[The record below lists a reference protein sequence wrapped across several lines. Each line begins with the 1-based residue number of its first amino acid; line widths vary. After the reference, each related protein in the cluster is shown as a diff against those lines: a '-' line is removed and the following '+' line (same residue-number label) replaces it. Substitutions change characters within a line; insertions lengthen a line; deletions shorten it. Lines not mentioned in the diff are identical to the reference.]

1 MKEFTLQKYYRWQ
14 IGVVVVILLSTI
26 SCKEEGGTSPVD
38 DVTRPFTN
46 IPSTKDIVMYE
57 VNFRAFSQTG
67 DFNGVTQKLDHIKS
81 LGVNV
86 LWLMPIYPIGMVNT
100 VNSPYCVRDYK
111 GINPEFGTVS
121 DFKGLVNE
129 SHKRNIAVIIDWVAN
144 HTSWDNIWMK
154 NKSWYTQDAQGNII
168 IPPGT
173 NWQDVAELNYD
184 NDTMRLAMIDAI
196 KYWVMDMNIDGF
208 RCDAA
213 DYVPTDF
220 WTQAID
226 TLNNIL
232 DRKLILL
239 AEGSKSEQFLAGFH
253 MNYAWDFFGAIKNV
267 YVNSYSASTLFA
279 VHSQE
284 YSNIPIG
291 KYKLRFTTNHDES
304 AWNATP
310 VGMFGGLKSSFS
322 AFVITTCLGG
332 VPLVYGSQ
340 EVGIS
345 NKISFFSKNPIDW
358 TKNPDLL
365 SEYQKLLT
373 AYSSSELLRTG
384 TLQSFSNTDIV
395 AFRKNL
401 DNEEA
406 LILVNVRSKSVLY
419 SLPAS
424 IQNSSWTSVFDGSE
438 VNLATT
444 LQFNAFDYFVLINSR

>member
-1 MKEFTLQKYYRWQ
+1 M
-14 IGVVVVILLSTI
+14 
-26 SCKEEGGTSPVD
+26 
-38 DVTRPFTN
+38 
-46 IPSTKDIVMYE
+46 
-57 VNFRAFSQTG
+57 
-67 DFNGVTQKLDHIKS
+67 
-81 LGVNV
+81 
-86 LWLMPIYPIGMVNT
+86 
-100 VNSPYCVRDYK
+100 
-111 GINPEFGTVS
+111 
-121 DFKGLVNE
+121 
-129 SHKRNIAVIIDWVAN
+129 
-144 HTSWDNIWMK
+144 
-154 NKSWYTQDAQGNII
+154 
-168 IPPGT
+168 
-173 NWQDVAELNYD
+173 
-184 NDTMRLAMIDAI
+184 
-196 KYWVMDMNIDGF
+196 
-208 RCDAA
+208 
-213 DYVPTDF
+213 
-220 WTQAID
+220 
-226 TLNNIL
+226 
-232 DRKLILL
+232 
-239 AEGSKSEQFLAGFH
+239 
-253 MNYAWDFFGAIKNV
+253 
-267 YVNSYSASTLFA
+267 
-279 VHSQE
+279 
-284 YSNIPIG
+284 
-291 KYKLRFTTNHDES
+291 RFTTNHDES